1 MKSYELGSGHDDG
14 LIAVWD
20 WNKSKNNYTFDG
32 AHTDACTDITFSPV
46 NHMLMGS
53 VGLDNQIVF
62 YDIYKNKR
70 VVQSI
75 QTKEALSCI
84 SFWR

>member
-1 MKSYELGSGHDDG
+1 MHHLFEE
-14 LIAVWD
+14 
-20 WNKSKNNYTFDG
+20 

-53 VGLDNQIVF
+53 VGLDKQIVF
-62 YDIYKNKR
+62 YDIYKNKK

-75 QTKEALSCI
+75 QTKESLS
-84 SFWR
+84 SVTF

>member
-1 MKSYELGSGHDDG
+1 M
-14 LIAVWD
+14 
-20 WNKSKNNYTFDG
+20 FDE

-53 VGLDNQIVF
+53 VGLDKQIIF
-62 YDIYKNKR
+62 YDIFKNKR

-75 QTKEALSCI
+75 KTKEALS
-84 SFWR
+84 